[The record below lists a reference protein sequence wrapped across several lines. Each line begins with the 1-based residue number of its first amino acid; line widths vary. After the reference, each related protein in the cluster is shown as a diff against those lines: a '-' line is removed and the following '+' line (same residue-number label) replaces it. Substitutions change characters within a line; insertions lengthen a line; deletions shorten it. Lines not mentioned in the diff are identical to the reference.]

1 MARAVNQSLN
11 QKTYKSTGIKY
22 LSPAWESKRKS
33 LGIGGSEAS
42 AIVGMNPYMSAFS
55 VFWDKVNGSAPK
67 EISEAMRQGS
77 DLEEYVA
84 QRFCA
89 ETGKKVKRNSF
100 MLQSI
105 KYPFMLAD
113 VDRFVVGENSLV
125 ECKCT
130 TNSQGYTYTDA
141 DNIPAYHLVQCLHY
155 MSVVGADK
163 VYLATLVYGKG
174 FYIVEID
181 RSKYENDIAAL
192 IEIEER
198 FWNNNVKAG
207 IPPIAD
213 GSASSTETLGT
224 LFPKEDDTAPMVDLT
239 SQAKNLARLSE
250 IKQEMAALTAEKDT
264 IENSIK
270 QQMGTASKGVFAN
283 YQISWKTRE
292 RVSLDTK
299 ALKSQLPDVY
309 EQFTKKISAR
319 TFLFTEKN

>member
-1 MARAVNQSLN
+1 MAQATEKKLN

-113 VDRFVVGENSLV
+113 VDRFVVGENALV

-130 TNSQGYTYTDA
+130 LNSQGYSYADA
-141 DNIPAYHLVQCLHY
+141 DNIPAYHLIQCLHY
-155 MSVVGADK
+155 MSVVGVDK

-181 RSKYENDIAAL
+181 RSKYESDITAL

-198 FWNNNVKAG
+198 FWNNNIKPG
-207 IPPIAD
+207 IPPVAD
-213 GSASSTETLGT
+213 GSKSSSNTLT
-224 LFPKEDDTAPMVDLT
+224 NLFPQEDDSLPVVDLT
-239 SQAKNLARLSE
+239 PQAKNLARLSE
-250 IKQEMAALTAEKDT
+250 IKQEIATLTAEKDT

-270 QQMGTASKGVFAN
+270 QQMGAASKGVFAN
-283 YQISWKTRE
+283 YQISRKTRD
-292 RVSLDTK
+292 RISIDTK
-299 ALKSQLPDVY
+299 SLKSQLPEIY
-309 EQFTKKISAR
+309 EQFAKKSTTR